1 MPSTL
6 PTLTW
11 QMTALRAPVT
21 PTNAQSVLDTLALS
35 VGDSTT
41 WAVKSS
47 AAGYIE
53 IGPVAGSAIPNF
65 RALIAFGINAAQR
78 QEPHDA
84 TAVNAGELWMGI
96 APDGGTLGDPLGAA
110 DPYGAARWSLYWR
123 ISGIITGGADVD
135 NLFVLTNDEMFS
147 CWFNE
152 DAPEDWYGG
161 ICGAMFD
168 PPTDEDGEGGTPGRV
183 YGMSVTGGTVI
194 SNTFWGNAN
203 SFLNSST
210 SGTGAATGCFR
221 PALTTRWTNLDR
233 PSPQALVDPQQTT
246 EGGTRF
252 TGPVPY
258 YQTGATT
265 LGTPGG
271 ANPTN
276 GIGILRQIRMSQDS
290 RMRNIVQDS
299 GAADQSYL
307 IGGTRD
313 SDVDVAS
320 FDNG

>member
-1 MPSTL
+1 MPSTA

-11 QMTALRAPVT
+11 QMTNLRAPDTENT
-21 PTNAQSVLDTLALS
+21 PQDVLDTIALC

-41 WAVKSS
+41 WEVKSS

-65 RALIAFGINAAQR
+65 RAIIAFGINAAQR

-84 TAVNAGELWMGI
+84 TAVNADELWMGI

-123 ISGIITGGADVD
+123 ISEIISGAGPVNQVFCVTSDEVFSVW
-135 NLFVLTNDEMFS
+135 LNDI
-147 CWFNE
+147 E
-152 DAPEDWYGG
+152 DIDWWGG

-168 PPTDEDGEGGTPGRV
+168 PPTDADGEGTPGRV
-183 YGMSVTGGTVI
+183 YGMSVTGRSII
-194 SNTFWGNAN
+194 SATFWGDAN
-203 SFLNSST
+203 GFLNSST

-276 GIGILRQIRMSQDS
+276 GIGILRQIRYTQEGA
-290 RMRNIVQDS
+290 MRDVVLDNAEAVQGYVIS
-299 GAADQSYL
+299 GADGYNDA
-307 IGGTRD
+307 
-313 SDVDVAS
+313 VS